1 MGRVMYS
8 GLGFSLVELLVSMV
22 LLSTIVMLAS
32 YSYSQFAK
40 YWNGRLD
47 NFDAVFLELRDE
59 WLLADIL
66 SNIQPYVVKNNQNTP
81 RFYFEGNVNGFV
93 AVSNK
98 SISQVSVGAVI
109 RISLVL
115 NDDLTF
121 DMLYEEAPMVNS
133 ALTRLTESPQ
143 FSAPTVLFAG
153 LVDPKFTYFGSQV
166 RREAE
171 EIVRPD
177 TWSSSYNSASTLFH
191 PKKIRF
197 SWMRDDRIES
207 WSVDLI
213 QPRGGELDALKPEG
227 FDV

>member
-1 MGRVMYS
+1 MGRVMRHGS
-8 GLGFSLVELLVSMV
+8 GFSLVELLVSMV

-40 YWNGRLD
+40 YWDGRLGK
-47 NFDAVFLELRDE
+47 FDSVFLELRDE
-59 WLLADIL
+59 WLLSDIL
-66 SNIQPYVVKNNQNTP
+66 SSIHPYVVKNNQNIP

-98 SISQVSVGAVI
+98 SISQVSIGAVI

-115 NDDLTF
+115 NDDLTY
-121 DMLYEEAPMVNS
+121 DMLYEEAPMAYS

-143 FSAPTVLFAG
+143 FSAPKLLFAG
-153 LVDPKFTYFGSQV
+153 LVDPKFTYFGPQV
-166 RREAE
+166 RREE
-171 EIVRPD
+171 EILRPD

-197 SWMRDDRIES
+197 SWIKDGRVES